1 MKVKRKGNNGNNCIN
16 AGKIN
21 KISEYYYA
29 EGKLIAMNYFKKP
42 KVSGGWWPKHPN
54 KGLNFYHK
62 DALSSV
68 TMTTGRNGQA
78 VERYEYDAYGDPY
91 NGWFEH
97 SAHNQNP
104 YGFTG
109 QRYSNQLGTWNFAYR
124 HYNSQSMRWMTVDP
138 VKDGT
143 NWYVYVNADP
153 VNLVDPDGR
162 SATGAFGTMWTVALA
177 EPTPVGETI
186 ASVVT
191 VGYGV
196 YSIANSSQMQ
206 KAKGLD
212 ENEKHKMNKPLPES
226 NLDNLRDVS
235 DKENVN
241 PGKTEDGTITGQGE
255 EKGVKNLIDYVK
267 KGGGSGNNNNDGPNL
282 KEIAKKT
289 VAIGTS
295 TVVGI
300 TLGTKGCIK
309 GQKELEKLNNKPDPQ
324 NHVTHPQMQQSQ
336 IKDESSSNK

>member
-1 MKVKRKGNNGNNCIN
+1 MKVKRKGNNGNNRIN
-16 AGKIN
+16 AGKMN

-29 EGKLIAMNYFKKP
+29 EDKLIAMNHFKKP

-54 KGLNFYHK
+54 KGLNFYHQ
-62 DALSSV
+62 DALGSV

-104 YGFTG
+104 YGFTA

-124 HYNSQSMRWMTVDP
+124 HYNSNSMRWITKDP

-143 NWYVYVNADP
+143 NWYQYCYSDP
-153 VNLVDPDGR
+153 VNYIDPDGR
-162 SATGAFGTMWTVALA
+162 NATGAFGTMWTVALA

-196 YSIANSSQMQ
+196 YLIANNSQNKTIQNISRQ
-206 KAKGLD
+206 KDNEVALD
-212 ENEKHKMNKPLPES
+212 EVLPDNDALTS
-226 NLDNLRDVS
+226 LDKNFGRKLKKFFNNGNGGGNGPNWSKIIIGTGVT
-235 DKENVN
+235 V
-241 PGKTEDGTITGQGE
+241 GTISYAVNEFTTPQRE
-255 EKGVKNLIDYVK
+255 
-267 KGGGSGNNNNDGPNL
+267 
-282 KEIAKKT
+282 AKK
-289 VAIGTS
+289 AAKKHLAMSSKEEMKKLKKHIR
-295 TVVGI
+295 
-300 TLGTKGCIK
+300 KNKQEDIK
-309 GQKELEKLNNKPDPQ
+309 GEG
-324 NHVTHPQMQQSQ
+324 
-336 IKDESSSNK
+336 ESDI